1 MTDPS
6 GQGYRPLVTGR
17 TSRRRRPGG
26 DQRQADHRGRDA
38 RVLRYRAEIVGVD
51 VHVVLP
57 THGGITE
64 QSGLHVE
71 DRSGGVGCRAE
82 RVAAGDDQQRR
93 WRQRGHRDLYQVV
106 NRLAQETDDR
116 SINVLFNS
124 ASALHSNFY
133 ENWMQREM
141 VEDSLEQV
149 REFVQTL
156 AERP

>member
-1 MTDPS
+1 M
-6 GQGYRPLVTGR
+6 VK
-17 TSRRRRPGG
+17 
-26 DQRQADHRGRDA
+26 
-38 RVLRYRAEIVGVD
+38 
-51 VHVVLP
+51 
-57 THGGITE
+57 
-64 QSGLHVE
+64 
-71 DRSGGVGCRAE
+71 
-82 RVAAGDDQQRR
+82 RVAQQRR

-106 NRLAQETDDR
+106 NRLAYETDDR